1 MKWQIIVKMKK
12 YIKFINTW
20 LIDITNLLTNV
31 FVFAVICGLLFNDP
45 FGVIN
50 TISTLISNV
59 GEKGLAGFISLAI
72 IILIY
77 RRQDENNHEFGW
89 YSNSQS
95 IR

>member
-1 MKWQIIVKMKK
+1 MKK
-12 YIKFINTW
+12 IINKINKW
-20 LIDITNLLTNV
+20 LITFTDLLTNV

-59 GEKGLAGFISLAI
+59 GEKGLAGFISLTI

-77 RRQDENNHEFGW
+77 RR
-89 YSNSQS
+89 
-95 IR
+95 

>member
-1 MKWQIIVKMKK
+1 MKK
-12 YIKFINTW
+12 IINKINKW

-50 TISTLISNV
+50 TISTLISGV
-59 GEKGLAGFISLAI
+59 GAQGLAGFISLAI

-77 RRQDENNHEFGW
+77 RR
-89 YSNSQS
+89 
-95 IR
+95 